1 MICLRCGYCCTCLDI
16 AIVNPLSILSDGT
29 VDPLNHEAVISKPS
43 GQRCPHLVYRED
55 EAVCTIHHLPC
66 YNGTPCDQFEHFG
79 PEDSVCVLGSYFK
92 ALDQGQPK
100 STKDKQNKGIIN

>member
-16 AIVNPLSILSDGT
+16 AIVNPISILPDGT
-29 VDPLNHEAVISKPS
+29 IDPCDSSAVVFKPS
-43 GQRCPHLVYRED
+43 GQRCPHLQFRED

-66 YNGTPCDQFEHFG
+66 YKETPCDQFEQFG

-92 ALDQGQPK
+92 ALDQSRKAKISQGQ
-100 STKDKQNKGIIN
+100 TK